1 MIPFCMAATL
11 NGVRGS
17 YVKAANYGWND
28 WTMKD
33 WPVSER
39 MGEAKEG
46 IREFLGETTLGR
58 RGDGM
63 REKKRRN
70 EGEKKI
76 GGLEFLAM
84 SLIFHCI

>member
-46 IREFLGETTLGR
+46 IREFLGETTFGR

-63 REKKRRN
+63 RERR
-70 EGEKKI
+70 K
-76 GGLEFLAM
+76 
-84 SLIFHCI
+84 SVV